1 MHAAGH
7 RPRLRH
13 AWAVVAEQELR
24 DAWLGGRALAL
35 IVLFSAFLS
44 VVLYLLAT
52 NTALNLLEQREAVT
66 LMSQLGVAVGA
77 ILALILAADAVSGER
92 ERSTLEALLVSPAPR
107 RAIVFGKLL
116 AALSLWAA
124 AFVVVIPY
132 LWFLGHG
139 IGIAGEAAAATL
151 FVGTML
157 AVALAGLGMTVSAA
171 TDSNRASLSISLLA
185 LLALVAPT
193 QLPPAAQSGWAGNVL
208 FRLNPVTAGEHYLG
222 RLLTDGHPWW
232 QDISWLLSPA
242 IAAGVLLAVTAVSAE
257 SLGLR
262 GWRH

>member
-1 MHAAGH
+1 MEAAAE
-7 RPRLRH
+7 RPRPRH
-13 AWAVVAEQELR
+13 TWAVVAEQELR
-24 DAWLGGRALAL
+24 DAWLGGRAPAL
-35 IVLFSAFLS
+35 ITLFSAFLS

-52 NTALNLLEQREAVT
+52 NTSLNLLEQREAVT

-92 ERSTLEALLVSPAPR
+92 ERSTLEALLLSPAPR
-107 RAIVFGKLL
+107 HV
-116 AALSLWAA
+116 
-124 AFVVVIPY
+124 PY

-139 IGIAGEAAAATL
+139 IGIAGEATAATL
-151 FVGTML
+151 VVGTML
-157 AVALAGLGMTVSAA
+157 AVALAGLGLSVSAA
-171 TDSNRASLSISLLA
+171 TDSNRASLSICLLV

-193 QLPPAAQSGWAGNVL
+193 QLPPAAQSGWAGDAL

-222 RLLTDGHPWW
+222 RLLTDGHSWS

-242 IAAGVLLAVTAVSAE
+242 IAAGVLLAVTAVSAA
-257 SLGLR
+257 SVGLR